1 MPRTILVLC
10 ASLIVSTC
18 ATQFGA
24 PATELLETYWR
35 AEQVD
40 GRPVGH
46 LPGTRELH
54 IVFGRDAS
62 RVSGFAGCNG
72 FFGGFEHHGE
82 TLRFGNLG
90 MTRMACMGE
99 GDALEAAFTR
109 ALGSTASYR
118 IVGNQLELR
127 DKQGAVRLIFQ
138 ARGTAQTVK

>member
-10 ASLIVSTC
+10 AALIVSAC

-35 AEQVD
+35 AEQID

-46 LPGTRELH
+46 RPGTRELH

-72 FFGGFEHHGE
+72 FFGSFEQQGE

-90 MTRMACMGE
+90 MTRMACVGE

-109 ALGSTASYR
+109 ALATTATYQITGTR
-118 IVGNQLELR
+118 LELR
-127 DKQGAVRLIFQ
+127 DAQGAVRMTLE
-138 ARGTAQTVK
+138 ARGPVK